1 MDFFSLCKSLEKMF
15 KINNLTVQNK
25 RRGEK
30 FGLKNP
36 KNRTLPNKDCTEGKF
51 GRKKK

>member
-1 MDFFSLCKSLEKMF
+1 MF

-30 FGLKNP
+30 FSLKNP
-36 KNRTLPNKDCTEGKF
+36 KNRTVPNKDCTEGQ
-51 GRKKK
+51 KKNNNRT